1 MNKRFFLNIS
11 VFSISILLHLL
22 VLLLSFRLQ
31 EPAEFEEIAPVFTMI
46 DAVVVEEPQV
56 VFVPPPQ
63 PEQEIIEEV
72 NEAVTPDEEVE
83 ETTEEEPQEP
93 EAKPEPIVN
102 SNTMIN
108 RESDSSVRPTETN
121 YIPFYKVERR
131 PEFIHQAALE
141 YPSQARRMKIEG
153 TVIIEADI
161 DSEGNLIQ
169 IRLIRNAGFGF
180 DEAAIAMMEAS
191 AFSPAMM
198 DGRPVGVRMRFTIKF
213 EI

>member
-22 VLLLSFRLQ
+22 ALLLSFRLQ
-31 EPAEFEEIAPVFTMI
+31 KPVEFEEIAPVFTMI

-63 PEQEIIEEV
+63 PEQEIIEKV

-83 ETTEEEPQEP
+83 ETPEEEP
-93 EAKPEPIVN
+93 EAKLEPIVN
-102 SNTMIN
+102 PNTMTN
-108 RESDSSVRPTETN
+108 RESYSSVRPTETN

-191 AFSPAMM
+191 AFRPAMM

>member
-22 VLLLSFRLQ
+22 ALLLSFRLQ
-31 EPAEFEEIAPVFTMI
+31 KPVEFEEIAPVFTMI

-63 PEQEIIEEV
+63 PEQKIIEEV

-83 ETTEEEPQEP
+83 ETP

-102 SNTMIN
+102 TNTMTN

-169 IRLIRNAGFGF
+169 IKVIRNAGFGF
-180 DEAAIAMMEAS
+180 DEAATAMMEAS
-191 AFSPAMM
+191 EFSPAMM

>member
-1 MNKRFFLNIS
+1 MNKRFLLNIS

-22 VLLLSFRLQ
+22 ALLLSFRLQ
-31 EPAEFEEIAPVFTMI
+31 KPVELDEIVPVFTMI
-46 DAVVVEEPQV
+46 DAVVVEKPQV

-72 NEAVTPDEEVE
+72 NDAVTPDEEVE
-83 ETTEEEPQEP
+83 ETP

-102 SNTMIN
+102 SSTMTN
-108 RESDSSVRPTETN
+108 GESDSSVRPTETN

-131 PEFIHQAALE
+131 PEFIHQAVLE
-141 YPSQARRMKIEG
+141 YPPQARRMKIEG

-169 IRLIRNAGFGF
+169 IKVIRDAGFGF

-191 AFSPAMM
+191 EFSPAMM
-198 DGRPVGVRMRFTIKF
+198 DGRAVGVRMRFTIKF